1 MKIPEHLLLAAAVI
15 PLAIISLKQD
25 SERNSGSACIGPNCL
40 VSLLTPAMLAT
51 APVEILPAELH
62 GVVQP
67 QVAVAPSGRIHVVF
81 GKDNA
86 IYHTTSPDG
95 RTFSAPVKVGELDKL
110 ALKMRRGPRV
120 TATDKLVL
128 VTAISHGDGNVHAW
142 ISSDTGKMWKESPPI
157 NIVPKSAREGL
168 HSLAGNGRGLVA
180 AVWLD
185 LRGKGTEVRGRVSRD
200 GGATW
205 ADDVSIYQSPDG
217 HICECCVPNVA
228 ISPTG
233 EITAMW
239 RNWLGGSR
247 DLYMAT
253 SRDGRTF
260 SPAQKLG
267 TGSWKL
273 NGCPMDGGSIAFAPG
288 GKWLAVWRRE
298 RTVFSSE
305 ATTPEKQLTANA
317 VQPVAGYAGKT
328 PLTFWEAN
336 GALILQRGN
345 EAPARFAE
353 NAAAASI
360 ASGPE
365 TAVIAWEAT
374 VNGAKTILLDRV
386 R

>member
-1 MKIPEHLLLAAAVI
+1 MMLRLLFALAFALHAAA
-15 PLAIISLKQD
+15 
-25 SERNSGSACIGPNCL
+25 
-40 VSLLTPAMLAT
+40 
-51 APVEILPAELH
+51 APVEVLPPELRDA
-62 GVVQP
+62 VQP
-67 QVAVAPSGRIHVVF
+67 QVAVAPSGRVHVVF

-86 IYHTTSPDG
+86 VYHTTSPDG
-95 RTFSAPVKVGELDKL
+95 RVFSVPVKIGELDKL
-110 ALKMRRGPRV
+110 ALRMRRGPRV

-128 VTAISHGDGNVHAW
+128 VTAISHTDGNVHAW
-142 ISSDTGKMWKESPPI
+142 TSEDTGKTWQENAPL
-157 NIVPKSAREGL
+157 NTAPKSAREGL
-168 HSLAGNGRGLVA
+168 QALAGDGRGLVA

-185 LRGKGTEVRGRVSRD
+185 LRGSGTELWGRTSCD

-205 ADDVSIYQSPDG
+205 AADVSIYQSPDG

-247 DLYMAT
+247 DFYMAT

-267 TGSWKL
+267 TGTWKL
-273 NGCPMDGGSIAFAPG
+273 NGCPMDGGSLTFAPAG
-288 GKWLAVWRRE
+288 NWLAVWRRE
-298 RTVFSSE
+298 RAVFASE
-305 ATTPEKQLTANA
+305 LSAPEKQLTGNA
-317 VQPVAGYAGKT
+317 AQAVAAYAAKT
-328 PLTFWEAN
+328 PLIVWEAS
-336 GALILQRGN
+336 GALMLQHGSA
-345 EAPARFAE
+345 APARFAE

-360 ASGPE
+360 ASGADG
-365 TAVIAWEAT
+365 AVIAWEAS

>member
-1 MKIPEHLLLAAAVI
+1 MKHPAAILAVLILITTRTFA
-15 PLAIISLKQD
+15 
-25 SERNSGSACIGPNCL
+25 
-40 VSLLTPAMLAT
+40 
-51 APVEILPAELH
+51 APVEIIPPELRDA
-62 GVVQP
+62 VQP
-67 QVAVAPSGRIHVVF
+67 QVVVAPSGRVHVVF

-95 RTFSAPVKVGELDKL
+95 RVFSAPVKIGELEKL
-110 ALKMRRGPRV
+110 ALRMRRGPRV

-128 VTAISHGDGNVHAW
+128 VTAISHTEGNLHAW
-142 ISSDTGKMWKESPPI
+142 TSADTGKTWKENAPL
-157 NIVPKSAREGL
+157 NTAPKSAREGL
-168 HSLAGNGRGLVA
+168 QALAGDGRGLVA

-185 LRGKGTEVRGRVSRD
+185 LRGSGTELWGRISRD

-205 ADDVSIYQSPDG
+205 GGDVSIYQSPDG

-233 EITAMW
+233 EIAAMW

-247 DLYMAT
+247 DFYMAT

-267 TGSWKL
+267 TGTWKL
-273 NGCPMDGGSIAFAPG
+273 NGCPMDGGNLTFAPAG
-288 GKWLAVWRRE
+288 NWLAVWRRE
-298 RTVFSSE
+298 RSVFSSE
-305 ATTPEKQLTANA
+305 TSAPERQLTGNA
-317 VQPVAGYAGKT
+317 AQAVAAYAGRT
-328 PLTFWEAN
+328 PLIVWESG
-336 GALILQRGN
+336 GALMLRRGS
-345 EAPARFAE
+345 ETPVRFAE

-360 ASGPE
+360 ASGLE
-365 TAVIAWEAT
+365 TAVIVWEAT